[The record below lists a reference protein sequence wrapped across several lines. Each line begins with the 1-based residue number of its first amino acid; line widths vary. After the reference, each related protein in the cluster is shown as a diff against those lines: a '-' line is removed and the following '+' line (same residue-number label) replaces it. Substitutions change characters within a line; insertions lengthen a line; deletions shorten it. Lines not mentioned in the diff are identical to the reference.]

1 MVPLSEKSIAKNVF
15 GKTFSKKPY
24 IEVHICGIGCSGCGH
39 RMSHRKWRE
48 TKQQPSLLPC
58 PAVPGC
64 CFVSF
69 NFLWSHTVHDYMSL
83 SHQAFNKSCVVPVLM
98 EVARNICGFKSG
110 SRHGRVWHCRGQ
122 GGKGGI
128 DAKSCALNVVEP
140 VCSLQKELLLNLIYQ
155 LANTLEK
162 SVYCLF

>member
-1 MVPLSEKSIAKNVF
+1 MYRHIELKLS
-15 GKTFSKKPY
+15 
-24 IEVHICGIGCSGCGH
+24 
-39 RMSHRKWRE
+39 
-48 TKQQPSLLPC
+48 
-58 PAVPGC
+58 
-64 CFVSF
+64 
-69 NFLWSHTVHDYMSL
+69 
-83 SHQAFNKSCVVPVLM
+83 
-98 EVARNICGFKSG
+98 
-110 SRHGRVWHCRGQ
+110 RGQ